1 MWGHERV
8 WLSEEDRAKARAL
21 RLKNAENGF
30 RRPVQVIEGNY
41 EVMAGVCPWWDSL
54 KSRTAA
60 R

>member
-1 MWGHERV
+1 
-8 WLSEEDRAKARAL
+8 
-21 RLKNAENGF
+21 
-30 RRPVQVIEGNY
+30 VQVMEGNY